1 MNNDDIHDDDLDE
14 DADDLDWTI
23 ESAPRSRTRVR
34 APRRRIEDLQE
45 LRRIRKLLDDD
56 EFTLDLN

>member
-1 MNNDDIHDDDLDE
+1 MNNDDIHDDKLDDE
-14 DADDLDWTI
+14 ADNPDWAI
-23 ESAPRSRTRVR
+23 ESAPRSRTRLR